1 MSKKVAFGAK
11 PQPATPATRS
21 ADEWV
26 QNRPAE
32 QATTV
37 AGEPMKRLTIDVP
50 ASLHTRIKVG
60 CTLRGRKIADELR
73 ELIDKHFPEA

>member
-11 PQPATPATRS
+11 PDPVSPVARS
-21 ADEWV
+21 VDEWV
-26 QNRPAE
+26 QNHPAE
-32 QATTV
+32 QAV

-73 ELIDKHFPEA
+73 ELLDKHFPQT

>member
-11 PQPATPATRS
+11 PQPIPPAARS

-32 QATTV
+32 QV
-37 AGEPMKRLTIDVP
+37 AASEPMKRLTIDVP

-73 ELIDKHFPEA
+73 ELLDKHFPVA

>member
-11 PQPATPATRS
+11 PQPASSAARS

-32 QATTV
+32 QAAAVT
-37 AGEPMKRLTIDVP
+37 GEPMKRLTIDVP
-50 ASLHTRIKVG
+50 ASLHTRIKVS

-73 ELIDKHFPEA
+73 ELLDKHFPEA

>member
-11 PQPATPATRS
+11 PQSVPSAARS

-26 QNRPAE
+26 QSRPAE
-32 QATTV
+32 QAG

-73 ELIDKHFPEA
+73 ELLDKHFPET

>member
-11 PQPATPATRS
+11 PGPTPPVARS

-32 QATTV
+32 QDAT
-37 AGEPMKRLTIDVP
+37 GEPMKRLTIDVP

-60 CTLRGRKIADELR
+60 CTLRGRKIAEELR
-73 ELIDKHFPEA
+73 ELLDKHFPQT

>member
-11 PQPATPATRS
+11 PDPVSPAARS

-32 QATTV
+32 PAA

-73 ELIDKHFPEA
+73 ELLDKHFPQT

>member
-1 MSKKVAFGAK
+1 MNKKVAFGAK
-11 PQPATPATRS
+11 PSPALPVARS

-26 QNRPAE
+26 QSRPAE
-32 QATTV
+32 QV
-37 AGEPMKRLTIDVP
+37 AIGEPMKRLTIDVP

-73 ELIDKHFPEA
+73 ELLDKHFP

>member
-1 MSKKVAFGAK
+1 MSKKVTFGAK
-11 PQPATPATRS
+11 PDPVSSVARS

-32 QATTV
+32 QVV
-37 AGEPMKRLTIDVP
+37 ASEPMKRLTIDVP

-73 ELIDKHFPEA
+73 ELLDKHFPQT

>member
-1 MSKKVAFGAK
+1 VSKRVTFGSKPNPALSVA
-11 PQPATPATRS
+11 RS

-32 QATTV
+32 PV
-37 AGEPMKRLTIDVP
+37 ANGEPMKRLTIDVP

-73 ELIDKHFPEA
+73 ELLDKHFPQT